1 MGVDR
6 LLRWGVWGASLFGL
20 ALAALAWAGVH
31 HWLAVI
37 GPMFFSMFAFSF
49 IYPQS
54 VAGALQPFPHVAG
67 AASSLVGFTQQVVGA
82 AAGVIVAA
90 LTTDGTQ
97 TALAHGVLLSSLAA
111 LAVYAL
117 VVRRHRTV

>member
-1 MGVDR
+1 M
-6 LLRWGVWGASLFGL
+6 WGASLFGL
-20 ALAALAWAGVH
+20 VLAGLGWAGIH

-67 AASSLVGFTQQVVGA
+67 AASSLVGFTQQIVGA

-97 TALAHGVLLSSLAA
+97 MALAHGVLVSSLFA
-111 LAVYAL
+111 LAFYVFA
-117 VVRRHRTV
+117 VRRHRTV